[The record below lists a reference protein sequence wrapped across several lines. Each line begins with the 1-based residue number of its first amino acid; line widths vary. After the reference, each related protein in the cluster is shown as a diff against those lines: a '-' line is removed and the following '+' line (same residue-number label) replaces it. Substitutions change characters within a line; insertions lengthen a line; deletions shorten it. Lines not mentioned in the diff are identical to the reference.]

1 MPGWRRVFCAALGA
15 LIAQNPNEAQRLLEL
30 LPRAHVDT
38 CEMPLYTAFTA
49 EEISQE
55 QARQRL
61 GIPPQRP
68 VLLFFGIVRPY
79 KGLPVLLDA
88 LAMLKRQGQP
98 PFLLVAGE
106 FWEDVQDYRG
116 IISRLALED
125 DVRLEN
131 RYIPNEEVDVLFS
144 AADMLVAP
152 YLAGTQ
158 SAAVALALGRGLPA
172 VLTERIAAGV
182 PPAAR
187 DLTPGCARRRRGCP
201 GASHPGAPR
210 RCSPRSRLPR
220 SMRKQTGC
228 AWCTCSRLCAGQQ
241 QPG

>member
-1 MPGWRRVFCAALGA
+1 
-15 LIAQNPNEAQRLLEL
+15 
-30 LPRAHVDT
+30 
-38 CEMPLYTAFTA
+38 MPLYTTFTA

-61 GIPPQRP
+61 GIPLQRP

-106 FWEDVQDYRG
+106 FWEDVQDCRAA
-116 IISRLALED
+116 ISRLALED

-131 RYIPNEEVDVLFS
+131 RYIPNEEVDTLFS
-144 AADMLVAP
+144 AADLLVAP

-187 DLTPGCARRRRGCP
+187 DLTRVVPAGDAAALAQAIQALLAALPRPASPARCASRL
-201 GASHPGAPR
+201 AAPGAPAR
-210 RCSPRSRLPR
+210 APGCS
-220 SMRKQTGC
+220 G
-228 AWCTCSRLCAGQQ
+228 
-241 QPG
+241 